1 LSIVN
6 DSKSPQVY
14 DSVILQNIDS
24 LRDGNIPQGCDQKV
38 SVFRKVIARY
48 SKLRLI
54 TSAIRKCQNQ

>member
-1 LSIVN
+1 MNPINYSLSIVN

-38 SVFRKVIARY
+38 SVFLEK
-48 SKLRLI
+48 
-54 TSAIRKCQNQ
+54 